1 MKALAGWAMLGLVF
15 APLAQADTLDD
26 LRARLKT
33 QEASPE
39 IKGVLDAS
47 YESYDDK
54 GAVDKTKSAHLQMDI
69 EADGGLS
76 AHLSPELV
84 QALAAEEG
92 RNSAD
97 PEQPTPLAD
106 LLRELSPTHLRHMLL
121 AADTLQV
128 LMDGA
133 TSPATQASTLD
144 GAPVTLLSMDLPLKA
159 SKKQSDGMKDW
170 QDRLTVWLDP
180 QGVPLQIEDKAHGKF
195 CKFFFCLS
203 FDEEHTATL
212 KLVNGRLVA
221 VKETVERQQSGLGQD
236 SHTRMTDMFEV
247 K

>member
-1 MKALAGWAMLGLVF
+1 MKVVASLAMLGLAF
-15 APLAQADTLDD
+15 APLVRADALGD
-26 LRARLKT
+26 LRARLNT
-33 QEASPE
+33 LQAEPD
-39 IKGVLDAS
+39 INGVLDAS

-54 GAVDKTKSAHLQMDI
+54 GAVDKAKSAHLQLDI

-76 AHLSPELV
+76 AHLNPELV
-84 QALAAEEG
+84 QALASEEG

-121 AADTLQV
+121 AADTLLV
-128 LMDGA
+128 LMEGA
-133 TSPATQASTLD
+133 TSPTTQAATLD
-144 GAPVTLLSMDLPLKA
+144 GAPVTVLSMDLPLKA

-170 QDRLTVWLDP
+170 QDRLTVWLDA
-180 QGVPLQIEDKAHGKF
+180 QGLPLQIEDKAHGKF

-203 FDEEHTATL
+203 FDENHAATL

-236 SHTRMTDMFEV
+236 AHTKMTDTLEV